1 MSGLEKYYQVLTALL
16 FAQVVL
22 YFYYKY
28 VNKDKQFGKNLL
40 AFGLGLLVSL
50 LLALALFWKKS
61 FSCRCFVWT
70 LIDRRTLSGNRSRVY
85 NDTALYKKFSC

>member
-28 VNKDKQFGKNLL
+28 VNEDKQFGKYLL
-40 AFGLGLLVSL
+40 AFGLGILVSL
-50 LLALALFWKKS
+50 LFALALFWKKS
-61 FSCRCFVWT
+61 LSCRCCVWT
-70 LIDRRTLSGNRSRVY
+70 LFDRRKLNGNRSRVY
-85 NDTALYKKFSC
+85 NDTALY

>member
-50 LLALALFWKKS
+50 LLALALF
-61 FSCRCFVWT
+61 
-70 LIDRRTLSGNRSRVY
+70 
-85 NDTALYKKFSC
+85 